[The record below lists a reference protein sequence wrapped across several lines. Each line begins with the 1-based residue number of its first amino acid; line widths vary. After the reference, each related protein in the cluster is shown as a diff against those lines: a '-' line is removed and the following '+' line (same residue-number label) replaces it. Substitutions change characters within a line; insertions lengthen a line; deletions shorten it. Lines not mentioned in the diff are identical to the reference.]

1 MDTFIHLQ
9 SSTMEPCSTS
19 RAFLEAATW
28 VCAGCR
34 MPRNV
39 AENVSIVIDGS
50 SLKAKLLTFV
60 SGLSIGLMNEK
71 LLGLL
76 NPQYVSTD
84 LILDPVYD
92 LDGALIE
99 EWKAFRAKERVII
112 RGSKNVTCRV
122 CTECGRNVY
131 FAMGKRYL
139 SPAPSGKRWI
149 LGSDLYGLVIPQSDF
164 DRFEQKELSGVTIDK
179 LEVREVSNDGLG
191 AIRWNSLEVTIEAY

>member
-19 RAFLEAATW
+19 RTFLETATW
-28 VCAGCR
+28 VCTGCR

-39 AENVSIVIDGS
+39 VENISIVIDRS

-71 LLGLL
+71 LLGMLDA
-76 NPQYVSTD
+76 QAVSSD
-84 LILDPVYD
+84 LILSPIYD
-92 LDGALIE
+92 LDGIMVE

-131 FAMGKRYL
+131 FGMGKRYL
-139 SPAPSGKRWI
+139 SPAPSGRRRI
-149 LGSDLYGLVIPQSDF
+149 LGSDLYGLVIPQNDF
-164 DRFEQKELSGVTIDK
+164 LSFERKELAGVTIDK
-179 LEVREVSNDGLG
+179 LEVREVANDGLG
-191 AIRWNSLEVTIEAY
+191 DISWSKSDI

>member
-1 MDTFIHLQ
+1 
-9 SSTMEPCSTS
+9 
-19 RAFLEAATW
+19 
-28 VCAGCR
+28 
-34 MPRNV
+34 MPQNV
-39 AENVSIVIDGS
+39 LENVSIVIDRS

-60 SGLSIGLMNEK
+60 SGLSVGLMNEK

-76 NPQYVSTD
+76 DSQSVSTD

-92 LDGALIE
+92 LDGVLVE

-139 SPAPSGKRWI
+139 FPAPSGKRRI
-149 LGSDLYGLVIPQSDF
+149 LGSDLYGLVIPQNDF
-164 DRFEQKELSGVTIDK
+164 DRFERKELTGVTIDK
-179 LEVREVSNDGLG
+179 LEVREVANDGLG
-191 AIRWNSLEVTIEAY
+191 AIRWNSSGVASEAC